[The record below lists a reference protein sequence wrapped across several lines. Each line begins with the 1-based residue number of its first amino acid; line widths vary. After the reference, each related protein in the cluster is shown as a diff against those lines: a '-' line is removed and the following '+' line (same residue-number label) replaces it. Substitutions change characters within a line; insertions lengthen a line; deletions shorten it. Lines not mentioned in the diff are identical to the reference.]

1 MVSKWY
7 FFIIDIL
14 HVSNMIASLILI
26 KLNLY
31 SIWYQIGEL
40 KKGLNPLSFS
50 SLTFDDKYLMISIK
64 TGIIIGIISLAVSD
78 RSSYLIFFFFY
89 FALIP
94 CKILQEG
101 IAAGRSFAF
110 FKNYNIDGNKEMI
123 AFGLMNLAGSVT
135 SCFLT
140 TGE

>member
-78 RSSYLIFFFFY
+78 RSSYLIFFFFT
-89 FALIP
+89 L
-94 CKILQEG
+94 L
-101 IAAGRSFAF
+101 
-110 FKNYNIDGNKEMI
+110 
-123 AFGLMNLAGSVT
+123 
-135 SCFLT
+135 
-140 TGE
+140 